1 MKKFHINQDGNVMP
15 CSARIRECPFPAS
28 DHYLNKEIAVK
39 ESERRLATMNKT
51 VPTLRKLKPGPSQ
64 LNNDKNLPE
73 SSLKHSIAEDKYTDG
88 TIEPSLLNRFKNYK
102 TDTTITG
109 HLDSILYD
117 VRSGQSKDKALTAL
131 SNNSNITE
139 YDMMRIATLTTS
151 ENGQVLK
158 NTKNRELI
166 NIALGNNSYVDTRH
180 NALNNPLTTTEDL
193 YYTTLM
199 HPKNSYKKAWVSKLE
214 KAGYPTEHINIKT
227 SNKDA
232 PKNLQEATALKKMV
246 LTMIKRN
253 NVELKSIEDVEN
265 FEEKIIKSS
274 AYKKLSALYADN
286 DNSLSAQ
293 LDTNADF
300 VKRVVRAEYYSE
312 KLDKTREIVKT
323 KRYERGT
330 YGRGHSNLPRQQ
342 YSPTTDNSA
351 PSATP
356 ATSPEQADITKLD
369 KFKNTVSMASLEESV
384 ELQQRWKNGIEEL
397 PLEMRKNVLNR
408 RFNNTQEGLRGMVDL
423 FKTSETEG
431 QMVKS
436 GLNNFVNHVNNMRE
450 NEKQQGYIAVDNP
463 EFITPVGMI
472 KVEEHVGNYDYGE
485 KMVFRVNGEKFEMS
499 KPMQSDR
506 WSTFIHVKENT
517 GTELEKP
524 ETKKGF
530 WARLFS

>member
-1 MKKFHINQDGNVMP
+1 MKKFHINAEGNVHP
-15 CSARIRECPFPAS
+15 CSAKIRECVFASS
-28 DHYLNKEIAVK
+28 DHFLNKEIAVK

-51 VPTLRKLKPGPSQ
+51 VPALRKLKPGPAQ
-64 LNNDKNLPE
+64 LNNDKSLPE
-73 SSLKHSIAEDKYTDG
+73 SSLKHSIAEDKYTDEN
-88 TIEPSLLNRFKNYK
+88 IETSLLSRFENYK

-139 YDMMRIATLTTS
+139 HDMMCIASLTAS

-158 NTKNRELI
+158 DTKNRELI

-180 NALNNPLTTTEDL
+180 NALNNPLATTEDL
-193 YYTTLM
+193 YYTTLL
-199 HPKNSYKKAWVSKLE
+199 HPKNRYKKAWVSKLE
-214 KAGYPTEHINIKT
+214 KAGYPTEHINIKNT
-227 SNKDA
+227 NKDT
-232 PKNLQEATALKKMV
+232 PENLQEAAALKKMV

-253 NVELKSIEDVEN
+253 NVELKSIEDVEK
-265 FEEKIIKSS
+265 FEEKIVKSS
-274 AYKKLSALYADN
+274 AYKKLSDLYADN

-293 LDTNADF
+293 LDTNTEF

-312 KLDKTREIVKT
+312 KLDKTRKIVRT
-323 KRYERGT
+323 
-330 YGRGHSNLPRQQ
+330 GRHKSGAFGKGVVPRQN
-342 YSPTTDNSA
+342 YSTPKNDASS

-356 ATSPEQADITKLD
+356 AISPDQADITKLD

-397 PLEMRKNVLNR
+397 PLEMRKNVLNK
-408 RFNNTQEGLRGMVDL
+408 RFNNTQEGLRGIVDL

-472 KVEEHVGNYDYGE
+472 KIEEHVGNYDYGE

-499 KPMQSDR
+499 KPMQSKK
-506 WSTFIHVKENT
+506 WATFIHVKENT

-524 ETKKGF
+524 KTKKGF

>member
-15 CSARIRECPFPAS
+15 CSAKIRECPFPAS
-28 DHYLNKEIAVK
+28 DHYLNKEIAIK

-51 VPTLRKLKPGPSQ
+51 VVSLQKPTPDPSQ
-64 LNNDKNLPE
+64 LNYDKSEAERKLE
-73 SSLKHSIAEDKYTDG
+73 HSLAEEKYADG
-88 TIEPSLLNRFKNYK
+88 TIKPSLLNRFKNYK
-102 TDTTITG
+102 TATTITG

-131 SNNSNITE
+131 SDNSNISE
-139 YDMMRIATLTTS
+139 YDMMRIASLTTS

-158 NTKNRELI
+158 HTKNRELI
-166 NIALGNNSYVDTRH
+166 NIALGNNSFVDTRH
-180 NALNNPLTTTEDL
+180 NALNNPLATTEDL

-199 HPKNSYKKAWVSKLE
+199 HPDNLYKKAWVSKLK
-214 KAGYPTEHINIKT
+214 KAGYPTEHLNTKYT
-227 SNKDA
+227 NKDT
-232 PKNLQEATALKKMV
+232 PENLKEAKALKKMV

-253 NVELKSIEDVEN
+253 NVELKSIEDVEK
-265 FEEKIIKSS
+265 FEEKILKSS
-274 AYKKLSALYADN
+274 AYKKLSDLYADN

-300 VKRVVRAEYYSE
+300 VKRVVRAEYYSK
-312 KLDKTREIVKT
+312 KLDKTRELVKT
-323 KRYERGT
+323 RRHKEGT
-330 YGRGHSNLPRQQ
+330 FGRGVVPRQN
-342 YSPTTDNSA
+342 YSTPENDASS

-356 ATSPEQADITKLD
+356 AISPDQADITKLD
-369 KFKNTVSMASLEESV
+369 KFKNTVSIASLEESV
-384 ELQQRWKNGIEEL
+384 KLQQRWKNGIEEL
-397 PLEMRKNVLNR
+397 PLEMRKNVLNK
-408 RFNNTQEGLRGMVDL
+408 RFNNTQEGLRGIVDL
-423 FKTSETEG
+423 FKTSEVEG

-463 EFITPVGMI
+463 EFITPVGLI

-499 KPMQSDR
+499 KPMQSNR
-506 WSTFIHVKENT
+506 WTTFIHVKEDA

-524 ETKKGF
+524 EPKKGF